1 MAHQILAAA
10 AKTDISSTEQ
20 REKMKNAHWAEE
32 TTKTLDEIFKSGEQR
47 LRETVMS
54 DNHKDEEL
62 DADEG
67 QLKMIQQHVIM
78 KRNAERGIDNF
89 VASNSFCLNRLLY
102 RGWWNEQ
109 DSAIYWLLRIGPG
122 AVGPPGGAHGGALA
136 AVLDQ
141 FAGYVAIPL
150 GWCVTGELKM
160 TYKSIVPLEEVMF
173 VDSRVVKTEGRRIV
187 CRISIHSLPY
197 LEKDEKALKAAS
209 DSGSEVRQLKE
220 PTNGYTHYII
230 PPPKTI
236 ADAIMIKIP
245 AYKGGKKIDM
255 LPPGFP
261 AAWTFGLDLPRAR
274 L

>member
-1 MAHQILAAA
+1 MAQQILAAA
-10 AKTDISSTEQ
+10 AKTEISSTEQ
-20 REKMKNAHWAEE
+20 REKLKNGHWIED
-32 TTKTLDEIFKSGEQR
+32 TVKTLDEIFHSGEQR

-62 DADEG
+62 DADEA
-67 QLKMIQQHVIM
+67 QLKMIRQDVIM
-78 KRNAERGIDNF
+78 KRNTERGIDNF

-173 VDSRVVKTEGRRIV
+173 VESRVVKTEGRRIV

-197 LEKDEKALKAAS
+197 FEKDTKALKAAS
-209 DSGSEVRQLKE
+209 DAGAEVRQLKE

-245 AYKGGKKIDM
+245 AYKGGKKVDM

-261 AAWTFGLDLPRAR
+261 AAWTFGFDLPRTR